1 MGGNPDNTCMAREK
15 GSKRM
20 MEVAGSTIEKR
31 GGATELA
38 ERKKTKAPYGV
49 EIPPSPTMP

>member
-1 MGGNPDNTCMAREK
+1 
-15 GSKRM
+15 M